1 MSLHL
6 TRNLMLE
13 FLKQLAQ
20 IRWSAWSAASLLTL
34 ISLWIVGR
42 YNGVA
47 QQHSATRV
55 PQGQARIAETFSIAI
70 A

>member
-1 MSLHL
+1 MPK
-6 TRNLMLE
+6 
-13 FLKQLAQ
+13 FLKQLAP

-42 YNGVA
+42 YNGVEH
-47 QQHSATRV
+47 QHFATRV
-55 PQGQARIAETFSIAI
+55 PQGQARIAETFSIVI

>member
-1 MSLHL
+1 
-6 TRNLMLE
+6 MLE
-13 FLKQLAQ
+13 FIKQLAQ
-20 IRWSAWSAASLLTL
+20 IRWSDWSAASLLTL
-34 ISLWIVGR
+34 INLWIVGS

-47 QQHSATRV
+47 HQHFATRL

>member
-1 MSLHL
+1 
-6 TRNLMLE
+6 MLE

-20 IRWSAWSAASLLTL
+20 IHWSVCSAASLLTL
-34 ISLWIVGR
+34 ISLFIVGR
-42 YNGVA
+42 YNGGA
-47 QQHSATRV
+47 HQHFATRL